1 MDNWRVISTDTTLRF
16 RRSGALVAAAVMGV
30 VCTLPVV
37 FGPDLYAQQ
46 SPDGPAGSTV
56 RWFLLPIL
64 LIPILFGAWAWR
76 SGTDADRE
84 GIRVRALLGQRR
96 IRWQQVSEL
105 TADRR
110 GRAQARL
117 SDGQAVALPAVH
129 RADLPRLVAASGQQL
144 TR

>member
-1 MDNWRVISTDTTLRF
+1 VSSTDALRF
-16 RRSGALVAAAVMGV
+16 RHSGALLAAALMGL

-46 SPDGPAGSTV
+46 SSDDAAGSTV

-64 LIPILFGAWAWR
+64 LIPIALAAWAWR
-76 SGTDADRE
+76 TGTDADRE
-84 GIRVRALLGQRR
+84 GVRVRALLGQRQ
-96 IRWQQVSEL
+96 IRWSQISEL
-105 TADRR
+105 VADRR
-110 GRAQARL
+110 GRAMAL
-117 SDGQAVALPAVH
+117 LTDGSTIALPAVS